1 MKPEDLIVI
10 QEVLEKEIT
19 NLDALNRSDV
29 NTIKALEYK
38 LDREENVSPRCR
50 EYVEEQIRSY
60 NDLLEARRNR
70 LRVVENTLASVLKED
85 TNEVRI

>member
-10 QEVLEKEIT
+10 REVLEKEIT
-19 NLDALNRSDV
+19 NLDTLNTSDV
-29 NTIKALEYK
+29 NTIRALECK
-38 LDREENVSPRCR
+38 LNCEKNVSPRCR
-50 EYVEEQIRSY
+50 EYVEERIRSY

-85 TNEVRI
+85 TNEIRI